1 MIEKEVETLIKGEE
15 FTGEFQGVSY
25 EIKIYW
31 GEDWCVLVE
40 LINFKPL
47 ADSHTH
53 FWLGKVPDGIIED
66 VLYDA
71 IYQLPEVKAFQ
82 KRIDAMRKVD
92 GDVLD
97 SIIEKLKN
105 RRTKNESG

>member
-1 MIEKEVETLIKGEE
+1 MIEKEVEALIKGEE

-25 EIKIYW
+25 EIEISW
-31 GEDWCVLVE
+31 GEDWCVLVD

-53 FWLGKVPDGIIED
+53 FWLGKIPDAIIED

-82 KRIDAMRKVD
+82 KRIDTMRKVD
-92 GDVLD
+92 EDVLD
-97 SIIEKLKN
+97 SIIEKLE
-105 RRTKNESG
+105 NEE

>member
-1 MIEKEVETLIKGEE
+1 MIEKEVEALIKGEK

-25 EIKIYW
+25 EIEIYW

-53 FWLGKVPDGIIED
+53 FWLGKVPNGIIKD
-66 VLYDA
+66 VFYDA
-71 IYQLPEVKAFQ
+71 IYQLPEVKVFQ

-92 GDVLD
+92 QDVLN
-97 SIIEKLKN
+97 SIIEKLE
-105 RRTKNESG
+105 NE

>member
-1 MIEKEVETLIKGEE
+1 MIEQEVESLIRGEV

-25 EIKIYW
+25 EIEISW
-31 GEDWCVLVE
+31 GEDWCVLVD
-40 LINFKPL
+40 LVNFNPHL
-47 ADSHTH
+47 SAPTS
-53 FWLGKVPDGIIED
+53 FWLGKVPNEIIED

-105 RRTKNESG
+105 RRTKNE

>member
-1 MIEKEVETLIKGEE
+1 MIEKEVKALIKGEE

-25 EIKIYW
+25 EIEISW
-31 GEDWCVLVE
+31 GEDWYVLVD
-40 LINFKPL
+40 LVNFKPL

-53 FWLGKVPDGIIED
+53 FWLGKVPDAIIED
-66 VLYDA
+66 ALYDA

-92 GDVLD
+92 GDILD
-97 SIIEKLKN
+97 SIIKKLE
-105 RRTKNESG
+105 NEE